1 MALEFESLQ
10 FAAME
15 LGEDIS
21 SHDRAGLEALSTAH
35 LREQRDAR
43 EELYG
48 YVDGLWEKLKA
59 DGVDPAI
66 RDEYQGLAGLR
77 DLAGAL
83 RDNAEEVLEPRA
95 D

>member
-21 SHDRAGLEALSTAH
+21 PHDQTGLKALSTGH

-43 EELYG
+43 EELYD

-77 DLAGAL
+77 DLAGLL
-83 RDNAEEVLEPRA
+83 RDNAEDVLAARE